1 MLMSITPSSLPVL
14 KGRGGAVLTA
24 DRDALVLDRPREQV
38 TFVPSAVARVRAEG
52 RTVTIEL
59 RAPRGTA
66 PTVYQV
72 EDVSEAAAAVFADG
86 VNAMLPEREDDE
98 TDGTALTVVRTL
110 TPTWHQRFV
119 RRLLWGM
126 FGFLVALVAFTVVAG
141 LAGTAASVI
150 VMLPIGGIT
159 WVCLGIGMY
168 TVRRWLRERWLRR
181 HGITVTAKAAATPG
195 AYVYMDGT
203 GTYRGFVH
211 GDDGPYVT
219 VSYDPRDPADVLVPQ
234 APHLRLLNSVL
245 GSFLLL
251 CSLGG
256 VALLVLV
263 VVDAL
268 TGGDLSRSADGV

>member
-1 MLMSITPSSLPVL
+1 
-14 KGRGGAVLTA
+14 
-24 DRDALVLDRPREQV
+24 
-38 TFVPSAVARVRAEG
+38 
-52 RTVTIEL
+52 
-59 RAPRGTA
+59 
-66 PTVYQV
+66 
-72 EDVSEAAAAVFADG
+72 
-86 VNAMLPEREDDE
+86 
-98 TDGTALTVVRTL
+98 
-110 TPTWHQRFV
+110 
-119 RRLLWGM
+119 M

>member
-1 MLMSITPSSLPVL
+1 MSITPSSLPVL
-14 KGRGGAVLTA
+14 QGRGGAVLTA

-38 TFVPSAVARVRAEG
+38 TFVPAAVARVRAEG

-72 EDVSEAAAAVFADG
+72 EDVSEAAATVFADG
-86 VNAMLPEREDDE
+86 VNAMLPDREDDE
-98 TDGTALTVVRTL
+98 TDGTALTVVRAL

-119 RRLLWGM
+119 RRLLWGLL
-126 FGFLVALVAFTVVAG
+126 GFFVALVAFTVVAG

-150 VMLPIGGIT
+150 FMLPIGGIT
-159 WVCLGIGMY
+159 WVCLGVGVY
-168 TVRRWLRERWLRR
+168 TVRRWLRR
-181 HGITVTAKAAATPG
+181 HGITVTATAAATPG

-234 APHLRLLNSVL
+234 APHLRLLNTVL

-268 TGGDLSRSADGV
+268 TGGELSRGADGV